1 MNAAL
6 VSRRDSLKKHY
17 KNLKPQISEQQRNVH

>member
-6 VSRRDSLKKHY
+6 VSRRDSKCNANCTFVVPNRHMD
-17 KNLKPQISEQQRNVH
+17 ICS